1 MKVKYYSTRN
11 ALSYLFFAL
20 FLVSFVLL
28 IGSIYKSSKD
38 KVDAKKRKDSFI
50 KIMKKAKTPEEE
62 IKFLQK
68 EYNNKNILAVL
79 SIPSLNIY
87 QPVVKGRDNYYYLNR
102 GLDNKYLLEG
112 SIFLDYRNSINDKQI
127 NIYGHSSPDITLD
140 FNKLF
145 KYRDKDFLASN
156 KEVLLK
162 RNNEIIKYEVIYTI
176 PTHDNEEHMHLKFNN
191 NAAWLKH
198 YNALRSLSEHKE
210 VLLKAEDEIL
220 VMQTCLQ
227 GREKGMK
234 LAVVA
239 RRIK

>member
-11 ALSYLFFAL
+11 ALSYIFFLLFI
-20 FLVSFVLL
+20 VSFILL
-28 IGSIYKSSKD
+28 IGSLFNSSKD
-38 KVDAKKRKDSFI
+38 KIAAKKREASILRI
-50 KIMKKAKTPEEE
+50 KKKAKTPQEE
-62 IKFLQK
+62 IKYLQK
-68 EYNNKNILAVL
+68 EYNNKNILAIL
-79 SIPSLNIY
+79 SIPSINIY

-127 NIYGHSSPDITLD
+127 NIYGHSAPDQVLD

-145 KYRDKDFLASN
+145 KYRDKKFLDKH

-162 RNNEIIKYEVIYTI
+162 RNNEIVKYEVIYTI
-176 PTHDNEEHMHLKFNN
+176 PTHDNEEHMHLKFKSNG
-191 NAAWLKH
+191 AWLKH

-210 VLLKAEDEIL
+210 VVLKAEDEIL

-234 LAVVA
+234 LAIIA

>member
-11 ALSYLFFAL
+11 ALSYIFFLL

-28 IGSIYKSSKD
+28 IGSVYKSSKD
-38 KVDAKKRKDSFI
+38 KVEAKRRKDSFI
-50 KIMKKAKTPEEE
+50 KIMKKAKTPKEE
-62 IKFLQK
+62 IEFLQK
-68 EYNNKNILAVL
+68 EYNNKNILGIL
-79 SIPSLNIY
+79 SIPSLDIY
-87 QPVVKGRDNYYYLNR
+87 QPVVKGKDNYFYLNR

-127 NIYGHSSPDITLD
+127 NVYGHSAPDIVLD

-145 KYRDKDFLASN
+145 KYRDKDFLAKN

-162 RNNEIIKYEVIYTI
+162 INNEIVKYEVIYTI
-176 PTHDNEEHMHLKFNN
+176 PTHDNEEHMHLNFKSDG
-191 NAAWLKH
+191 AWLKH
-198 YNALRSLSEHKE
+198 YNALRSLSEHKD
-210 VLLKAEDEIL
+210 VKLNANDEIL

-234 LAVVA
+234 LAIVA